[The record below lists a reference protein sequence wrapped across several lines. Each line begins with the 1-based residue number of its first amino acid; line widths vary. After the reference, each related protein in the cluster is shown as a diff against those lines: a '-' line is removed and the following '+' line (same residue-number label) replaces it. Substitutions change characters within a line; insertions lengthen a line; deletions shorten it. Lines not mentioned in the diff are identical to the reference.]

1 MPSGEK
7 SDKTKIESLVVDTA
21 ECSNRTN
28 DHKHKSKLV
37 LESIK
42 QANIKLWKTTTPL
55 KICERYQFCQGE
67 CSNIQPELFQEL
79 VSGYQTIWL
88 RSNTAKGLL
97 WPLAGPPLI
106 LSL

>member
-28 DHKHKSKLV
+28 YHKHKSKLV

-42 QANIKLWKTTTPL
+42 QANIKLWKTTRFVNAINSAKETAQISSQNYSRSL
-55 KICERYQFCQGE
+55 
-67 CSNIQPELFQEL
+67 L
-79 VSGYQTIWL
+79 VATKPSGRGPTLL
-88 RSNTAKGLL
+88 RDCY
-97 WPLAGPPLI
+97 GP
-106 LSL
+106 